1 MGVVDQKWASFMTN
15 RLGTIQS
22 WTGDEIRDRIK
33 LMFGQVYKSLRWP
46 ATRTIAVQMI
56 LEYGC
61 PGQNVVDWPKVEID
75 KCEVAAIY
83 WGYKLNSRYTGD
95 VYGIDTYQTL
105 ERSAA
110 LGMRPSPILA
120 SVVPAFRG
128 QMGAWMKQDA
138 HALFGALPANTKFIA
153 DCDDSDINLC
163 ALLASVGFRVGA
175 KTYSSDGRTFG
186 HVVACCEIPRYA
198 AGPKYIVPLDA
209 TEYEAYPGWEPGPE
223 NRRAEKIFWYAESP
237 GGG

>member
-1 MGVVDQKWASFMTN
+1 MTSY

-61 PGQNVVDWPKVEID
+61 PGQNVVDWPKIEID

-95 VYGIDTYQTL
+95 VFGIDTYQTL
-105 ERSAA
+105 ERSAV
-110 LGMRPSPILA
+110 LGMRPSPVLA
-120 SVVPAFRG
+120 SVVPQFRG
-128 QMGAWMKQDA
+128 QMKQWFAQDRA
-138 HALFGALPANTKFIA
+138 MFGALPNGTKFIA

-175 KTYSSDGRTFG
+175 KCYSDDGRTFG

-198 AGPKYIVPLDA
+198 AGPKFIVPLDA

-223 NRRAEKIFWYAESP
+223 HRRAEKVFWYSEGN
-237 GGG
+237 GG